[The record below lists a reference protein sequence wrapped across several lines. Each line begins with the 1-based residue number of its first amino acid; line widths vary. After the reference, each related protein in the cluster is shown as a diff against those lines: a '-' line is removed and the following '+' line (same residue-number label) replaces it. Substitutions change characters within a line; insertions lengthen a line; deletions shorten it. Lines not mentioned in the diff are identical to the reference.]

1 MFSKLYGVIVIV
13 VVVVIIKFITDY
25 HERCQQIYT
34 KDIKFSI
41 EHQIYY
47 SEPSILD
54 TQTNYVPLSYCF
66 INCSEVESESEQLKI
81 RNVQKLC

>member
-1 MFSKLYGVIVIV
+1 MVLLLLLLF
-13 VVVVIIKFITDY
+13 VVIAKFITDY

-34 KDIKFSI
+34 KEVKFRV
-41 EHQIYY
+41 EHRIYY

-66 INCSEVESESEQLKI
+66 INCNEVESESEQLKI